1 MDYSNPATW
10 NAETLKPD
18 NISIKGTWRSGY
30 HKALSMLPIADAEDM
45 EDSNTTLRCPS
56 KPGVVVGVGS
66 VAEIDWSIVGDDVD
80 NEVEQVNDTDVG
92 EVNLA
97 EIIDDPDNT
106 AGPYFVIDGKKVYKT
121 SCLKAIS
128 SSEQLSKDRLR
139 RVRGMSRYPGDK
151 EINRGVESFLLIG
164 DPVLVNNSKDGP
176 IIANIAKITKSN
188 QVLKQIDISSDNQI
202 KDVELTLRQIDTEV
216 IDGKLFRKGTT
227 SSDTFKCIGDN
238 CLPIRP
244 SIELNPPEGMTKYV
258 FDISLMRDMGV
269 HLKLSTP
276 PSQETECASS
286 ASSIIKKRCHIAQH
300 ILW

>member
-1 MDYSNPATW
+1 
-10 NAETLKPD
+10 
-18 NISIKGTWRSGY
+18 
-30 HKALSMLPIADAEDM
+30 
-45 EDSNTTLRCPS
+45 
-56 KPGVVVGVGS
+56 
-66 VAEIDWSIVGDDVD
+66 
-80 NEVEQVNDTDVG
+80 
-92 EVNLA
+92 
-97 EIIDDPDNT
+97 
-106 AGPYFVIDGKKVYKT
+106 
-121 SCLKAIS
+121 
-128 SSEQLSKDRLR
+128 
-139 RVRGMSRYPGDK
+139 MSRYPGDK

-202 KDVELTLRQIDTEV
+202 KDVELTLRQIETEV
-216 IDGKLFRKGTT
+216 IDGKLFWRGTT

-286 ASSIIKKRCHIAQH
+286 ASSIIKKKCYKCKLYILLIDTRCHIAQH
-300 ILW
+300 ILKAELFGVNVCGFCGRDSCSVTLKKSPKKGGQEFFGIDKCDCIYFYQYSRSKKFNKKTNPCTNRIERCSIKGCLSNVWLYNFEHHFEENHQNKEYPTNMVIDEAERRHLLNL